1 MNERLDAYL
10 SRRGF
15 GSRSEVRDLIRAGA
29 VTLDGRPMRDP
40 AHHVAQAAVAVRG
53 TVIIDGPAA
62 ATLILH
68 KPIGY
73 ACSHD
78 VREAP
83 LLEELIPAELRHL
96 ALEPAGRLDRA
107 TSGLIIVTT
116 EGELIHALTNPR
128 RKLVKRYR
136 LTFSGRLSAH
146 AVERCASG
154 IMLDG
159 DPRPTL
165 PAKLVLLDAD
175 NRGIGR
181 AILLLGEGRY
191 HQVRRMIAA
200 LGGEVETLHRDRIG
214 GLDLP
219 SDLGPGMARELS
231 EQERDLLLT
240 VDGSAALPERPRSQ
254 PADD

>member
-1 MNERLDAYL
+1 MSERLDAYL
-10 SRRGF
+10 SHRGF
-15 GSRSEVRDLIRAGA
+15 GSRSEVRDLIRGGA
-29 VTLDGRPMRDP
+29 VALDGIVARD
-40 AHHVAQAAVAVRG
+40 ASRHVGDAVVTVRG
-53 TVIIDGPAA
+53 ATVADGPDA
-62 ATLILH
+62 ATLVLH

-78 VREAP
+78 QSEAP

-146 AVERCASG
+146 AVERCTKG
-154 IMLDG
+154 IMLEG
-159 DPRPTL
+159 DPHPTL
-165 PAKLVLLDAD
+165 PAKLVLLDPD
-175 NRGIGR
+175 HRGLGR
-181 AILLLGEGRY
+181 AILYLSEGRY
-191 HQVRRMIAA
+191 HQVRRMIVA
-200 LGGEVETLHRDRIG
+200 LGGEVLTLHRDRIG

-219 SDLGPGMARELS
+219 SDLAPGTAREIT
-231 EQERDLLLT
+231 ERERHQLLT
-240 VDGSAALPERPRSQ
+240 VDASASLPEQRPLS
-254 PADD
+254 A